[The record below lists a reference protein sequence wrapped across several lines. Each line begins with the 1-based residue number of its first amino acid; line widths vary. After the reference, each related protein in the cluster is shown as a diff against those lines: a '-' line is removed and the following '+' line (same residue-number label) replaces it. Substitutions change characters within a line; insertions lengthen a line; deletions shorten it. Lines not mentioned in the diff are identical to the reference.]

1 MTTTSPVQGR
11 FAAQRTT
18 SVTAVR
24 FGALA
29 ALAVTLYGQPAAK
42 DPAPQDIHGWDKIRW
57 GMTIA
62 EARAA
67 YDIKTQPESKDNWTL
82 LYLNP
87 VKIGGAEMGVEM
99 GVQVGAREVA
109 GKITLVRLW
118 SFFGVPGAAP
128 LAGAQDFDTLKTTLI
143 QKYGHPAKEETTRG
157 ENGRLI
163 KTVLWTF
170 PSTSILMTLEQSTS
184 LPNLGTIY
192 LDYTATDK

>member
-1 MTTTSPVQGR
+1 MMA
-11 FAAQRTT
+11 F
-18 SVTAVR
+18 R

-29 ALAVTLYGQPAAK
+29 ALAVALFGQPK
-42 DPAPQDIHGWDKIRW
+42 PRDPAPQDITGWDKIKW
-57 GMTIA
+57 GMTIP
-62 EARAA
+62 EIRSA
-67 YDIKTQPESKDNWTL
+67 YNIHTEPESKDDWTL

-87 VKIGGAEMGVEM
+87 VKISGVEM

-118 SFFGVPGAAP
+118 SFFGVPNAAP
-128 LAGAQDFDTLKTTLI
+128 LAGPQDFDTLKTALI
-143 QKYGHPAKEETTRG
+143 QKYGHPANEETRRG

-170 PSTSILMTLEQSTS
+170 PSTSIVLTLEQSTS
-184 LPNLGTIY
+184 LPNVGTIY